1 MPELQEGDCLGI
13 RVGLGWPGGQGPRVG
28 GDAGVGASGGVF
40 ITTSGFSSDALKY
53 VERLNPRV
61 ILIDA
66 KQLGRLM
73 VEYGVGVTTTQT
85 LRVTE
90 VDENFFDGD

>member
-1 MPELQEGDCLGI
+1 MPDGKEVPIEDLGI
-13 RVGLGWPGGQGPRVG
+13 QARRLVRPEGRKACECQGSRY
-28 GDAGVGASGGVF
+28 F
-40 ITTSGFSSDALKY
+40 GFSSDALKY

-73 VEYGVGVTTTQT
+73 VEYGVGVATTQT

-90 VDENFFDGD
+90 VDENFFDGE